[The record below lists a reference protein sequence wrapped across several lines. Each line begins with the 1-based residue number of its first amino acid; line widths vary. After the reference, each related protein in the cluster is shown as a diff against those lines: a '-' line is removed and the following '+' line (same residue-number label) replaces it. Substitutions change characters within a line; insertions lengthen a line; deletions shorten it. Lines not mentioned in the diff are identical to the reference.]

1 MPVINVEDEQGRVH
15 QHDVSDE
22 YMEFCFARAKHI
34 ATALVDN
41 PNPDEFERLVEESPD
56 DTQKSVVASMT
67 IDILSNSIMKFILK
81 KMLKDIVEGM

>member
-1 MPVINVEDEQGRVH
+1 MPVINVEDEQGQVH

-41 PNPDEFERLVEESPD
+41 PSSDEFERLVNESSD
-56 DTQKSVVASMT
+56 DVQKSVVAKMT
-67 IDILSNSIMKFILK
+67 MDILSNSILKFTFLRSLVGILER
-81 KMLKDIVEGM
+81 M

>member
-1 MPVINVEDEQGRVH
+1 MPVINVEDEQGQVH

-56 DTQKSVVASMT
+56 DTQKSIVASMT
-67 IDILSNSIMKFILK
+67 IDILSNSIMKFMFLK
-81 KMLKDIVEGM
+81 TLL